1 MMGSE
6 LLLPPYLRQLPGRER
21 MLAGS
26 QRQGTTCCLELG
38 CGQDKVN
45 IPARKLCRGGGPCT
59 HPSPMRAS
67 VWTGLATRGH
77 QVSHQMG
84 GQPCSGC
91 DTEFSA
97 ALNVAQETK
106 GLKEGKGD
114 VTRSRRGQ
122 RVEKSKAIVCLGPAQ
137 LEMARKPITAT
148 SGQVPSFIEQ
158 GLKNLR
164 GNYPD

>member
-1 MMGSE
+1 M
-6 LLLPPYLRQLPGRER
+6 P
-21 MLAGS
+21 
-26 QRQGTTCCLELG
+26 
-38 CGQDKVN
+38 
-45 IPARKLCRGGGPCT
+45 GGGGGGARTLHSPLPHESQCLDWAG
-59 HPSPMRAS
+59 HPGDIKCPIKWEGSPALG
-67 VWTGLATRGH
+67 VTL
-77 QVSHQMG
+77 
-84 GQPCSGC
+84 
-91 DTEFSA
+91 EFSA
-97 ALNVAQETK
+97 ALNFAQETK

-137 LEMARKPITAT
+137 LEVVRKPITAT